1 MVRIHAGQPFL
12 LRKMQ
17 VWLWPIADGRMKID
31 GNSVDSPAAGQLFCL
46 AGTIMQTAINSC
58 LSVNNFYE
66 ENSWYE
72 KLNL

>member
-1 MVRIHAGQPFL
+1 
-12 LRKMQ
+12 
-17 VWLWPIADGRMKID
+17 MKID